1 MRHSTVFSSLIA
13 AGLLVGLAA
22 CTPSGESTSSERDT
36 ADGSCAVAG
45 AASDA
50 VTIDGDYGQKPVY
63 EFDGPLS
70 PDTTERTVVSEGD
83 GAEIE
88 EGDIVDLNYSI
99 INGATAEEIES
110 TYDQGTS
117 VQLRVDSLA
126 PVLSGLSKTIACA
139 NEGSRIVGVIPPVD
153 AFGEAGAPEFGLEA
167 SQSLVF
173 IADIVRIAPEP
184 LARAEG
190 EPQEAPA
197 DFPVVE
203 LAESGV
209 PTITIPD
216 AEPPAGYEEATLILG
231 DGDVVPDG
239 ATVTVH
245 YTGINWNTGEVFDS
259 SWERGQP
266 ASFPTG
272 GVIPG
277 FRDALVGSTVG
288 SQIVAI
294 IPPELGYGPQGG
306 TPDGSI
312 GADDTIVFVVDIL
325 GFAG

>member
-13 AGLLVGLAA
+13 AGLVVGLAA
-22 CTPSGESTSSERDT
+22 CTPSGESTSSERHT

-70 PDTTERTVVSEGD
+70 PDTTERTIVSEGD
-83 GAEIE
+83 GAEID

-117 VQLRVDSLA
+117 VQLRVDTLA

-139 NEGSRIVGVIPPVD
+139 TEGSRIVGVIPPVD

-184 LARAEG
+184 LVRAEG

>member
-70 PDTTERTVVSEGD
+70 PDTTERTIVSEGD
-83 GAEIE
+83 GAEID

-117 VQLRVDSLA
+117 VQLRVDTLA

-139 NEGSRIVGVIPPVD
+139 TEGSRIVGVIPPVD

-184 LARAEG
+184 LVRAEG

>member
-83 GAEIE
+83 GAEID

-139 NEGSRIVGVIPPVD
+139 TEGSRIVGVIPPVD

-173 IADIVRIAPEP
+173 IADIVRIAPAP